1 MMIISVSAVLA
12 GAVCGDH
19 VSPISDTTVMSSA
32 GAQSNHINH
41 VSTQMQYAMIVAIVC
56 VIGYII
62 AGFVKVWW
70 ITLGLSLAILFI
82 VLTVMKKYT
91 QRCSETVMA
100 DD

>member
-1 MMIISVSAVLA
+1 MMIIAVSAVLA

-41 VSTQMQYAMIVAIVC
+41 VSTQMQYAAVVAVVC

-62 AGFVKVWW
+62 AGFVKIWW

-82 VLTVMKKYT
+82 VLTFIKKYASSK
-91 QRCSETVMA
+91 QVEA
-100 DD
+100 NE

>member
-1 MMIISVSAVLA
+1 MV
-12 GAVCGDH
+12 
-19 VSPISDTTVMSSA
+19 
-32 GAQSNHINH
+32 
-41 VSTQMQYAMIVAIVC
+41 VAIVC

-82 VLTVMKKYT
+82 VLVLMKKYT
-91 QRCSETVMA
+91 QRGNAAVKA